1 MVLKTEAQ
9 RERHTNGPV
18 GARSTRA
25 LSVGS
30 FHDKDVAHSR
40 SMMASV
46 PQRGTDGGQP
56 LLSPLGKDKL
66 MS

>member
-1 MVLKTEAQ
+1 MVQWAL
-9 RERHTNGPV
+9 GL
-18 GARSTRA
+18 TRA

-56 LLSPLGKDKL
+56 LLSPLGKDEL

>member
-1 MVLKTEAQ
+1 MAQ
-9 RERHTNGPV
+9 
-18 GARSTRA
+18 GALGLPRA

-40 SMMASV
+40 STMAGV

-56 LLSPLGKDKL
+56 LLPPLGEDEL